1 MIERDLES
9 ESRRRLRAAP
19 RVVVKL
25 GTSTVTDDGGE
36 ICAERVAPLVRSM
49 SELKS
54 AGRQLVLVSSGAVGL
69 GAGRLGLHRSRL
81 GDLATRQ
88 AAAAVGQ
95 SLLMHAYE
103 QLFRVHGVPIAQV
116 LLTQDDFKDRQR
128 YGNLRRTMERLLK
141 LNVLPVVNENDT
153 VSTDELEYLTGDP
166 ERVFGDND
174 RLAALVMSK
183 LEASALVLLT
193 NVDGLLLR
201 NGPEDGG
208 GGEADGEES
217 AVVRLVEE
225 ITPELKAVAG
235 GASAGG
241 RGGML
246 TKLEAADIAMRAGGV
261 AVIANGRRADILAQI
276 FAGESIGTTFMSSS
290 RMAGKRRWIAF
301 AAGVRGRL
309 VVNDGAR
316 EALLGGKASLLS
328 SGVLRVEEQ
337 FEPQSVVAITD
348 ASGREFARGIVNC
361 ASAEARAL
369 VEAGAHAGA
378 REGLSAPHTR
388 VLVTRD
394 NIVLLGE

>member
-1 MIERDLES
+1 VDNTPGMVESELEN
-9 ESRRRLRAAP
+9 ESRRRLRGAQ

-25 GTSTVTDDGGE
+25 GTSTVTGEGGGLS
-36 ICAERVAPLVRSM
+36 AERVAPLVRSM
-49 SELKS
+49 SALRE

-81 GDLATRQ
+81 NDLATRQ

-103 QLFRVHGVPIAQV
+103 QLFREHDVPIAQV
-116 LLTQDDFKDRQR
+116 LLTQDDFKDRGR

-141 LNVLPVVNENDT
+141 LNVVPVVNENDT
-153 VSTDELEYLTGDP
+153 VSTDELEYLTGGP

-174 RLAALVMSK
+174 RLAALVMSR
-183 LEASALVLLT
+183 LEAGALVLLT
-193 NVDGLLLR
+193 NVEGLFR
-201 NGPEDGG
+201 NGPQGG
-208 GGEADGEES
+208 GVGDEAE
-217 AVVRLVEE
+217 VVRLVREV
-225 ITPELKAVAG
+225 TRELKSAAG

-246 TKLEAADIAMRAGGV
+246 TKLEAAEIAMRAGGV
-261 AVIANGRRADILAQI
+261 AVIANGARPGVLETI
-276 FAGESIGTTFMSSS
+276 FAGEAVGTTFMASS
-290 RMAGKRRWIAF
+290 RMAGKRRWIAY

-328 SGVLRVEEQ
+328 SGVVGVEEQ
-337 FEPQSVVAITD
+337 FGPQAVVAITD
-348 ASGREFARGIVNC
+348 SEGREFARGIVNC
-361 ASAEARAL
+361 ASAEAREL
-369 VEAGAHAGA
+369 VAAGAGA
-378 REGLSAPHTR
+378 QSR

-394 NIVLLGE
+394 NIVLLEE

>member
-1 MIERDLES
+1 MTKQELEN
-9 ESRRRLRAAP
+9 ESRRRLLTAH

-25 GTSTVTDDGGE
+25 GTSIVTGDGGE
-36 ICAERVAPLVRSM
+36 ICVERVEPLVRSM
-49 SELKS
+49 AGLKGE
-54 AGRQLVLVSSGAVGL
+54 GRQLVLVSSGAVGL
-69 GAGRLGLHRSRL
+69 GAGRMGLHRSRL
-81 GDLATRQ
+81 ADMATRQ

-103 QLFRVHGVPIAQV
+103 QLFRAHNVPIAQV
-116 LLTQDDFKDRQR
+116 LLTQDDFKDRRR
-128 YGNLRRTMERLLK
+128 YGNLRRTMEKLLK

-153 VSTDELEYLTGDP
+153 VSTDELEYLTGGP

-193 NVDGLLLR
+193 NVEGLLFR
-201 NGPEDGG
+201 TGPKD
-208 GGEADGEES
+208 AGEEA

-261 AVIANGRRADILAQI
+261 AVIASGKRPDVLAQI
-276 FAGESIGTTFMSSS
+276 FAGEAVGTTFMSSS
-290 RMAGKRRWIAF
+290 RMAGKRRWIAY

-328 SGVLRVEEQ
+328 SGVVRVEEQ

-394 NIVLLGE
+394 NIVLLGER